1 MHLQISLKRIMLLFG
16 GGGGGASQ
24 LALVVK
30 NPPASAGDLYSCL
43 ESPMDRG
50 TWRLTVHGVAEP
62 DTTEVSQHPCFFLV
76 IYYFFKKIFCLKKKN
91 SPNPR
96 TKMNDRWYFGVF
108 PVSLF
113 SA

>member
-1 MHLQISLKRIMLLFG
+1 MHLQISLKRIMLLF

-76 IYYFFKKIFCLKKKN
+76 IYYFLKKNILSEKKKLPESQN
-91 SPNPR
+91 
-96 TKMNDRWYFGVF
+96 
-108 PVSLF
+108 
-113 SA
+113 